1 MTTTTEVA
9 KVANPFAV
17 STATMNAPVTA
28 SSGFGQITQNNSAN
42 TAIAA
47 NAEVAQMQARIF
59 LAKQFPRNPQICV
72 DKILTQFQRDSLA
85 SISMYQY
92 SRGGT
97 DICDLSIRA
106 LEAIAL
112 EWGNIDSNWNEIER
126 GYDYSVCEA
135 FAWDLESN
143 VRKTVKFTVPHY
155 RTTKRGRI
163 KLEDERDIYELCA
176 NMASRRVRAC
186 LQTIIPRDVQD
197 TVKEQINT
205 TLKANVDCS
214 PARIKKMLEHFNK
227 KYGVTKEQ
235 IEKRIQRNIESIT
248 PAQMVALI
256 NITNSLADGMSSV
269 TDWFE
274 PTESAD
280 NGKKKTTL
288 EDMASAAEQAK
299 AETDNASSTETKE
312 ELPL

>member
-1 MTTTTEVA
+1 MSTAVST
-9 KVANPFAV
+9 KVANPFA
-17 STATMNAPVTA
+17 TATTQNNNAVA
-28 SSGFGQITQNNSAN
+28 SSNAGFGQITQNNSAN

-47 NAEVAQMQARIF
+47 TAEVAQMQARIF
-59 LAKQFPRNPQICV
+59 LAKQFPRDPQKCV
-72 DKILTQFQRDSLA
+72 DKILTQFQRESLA

-112 EWGNIDSNWNEIER
+112 DWGNIDSNWSEIDR

-135 FAWDLESN
+135 YAWDLETN
-143 VRKTVKFTVPHY
+143 VKKSIKFTVPHY
-155 RTTKRGRI
+155 RTTKKGRF

-176 NMASRRVRAC
+176 NMASRRIRAC
-186 LQTIIPRDVQD
+186 MQAVVPRDVQD
-197 TVKEQINT
+197 CIKEQINT

-214 PARIKKMLEHFNK
+214 PARIKKMLEHFK
-227 KYGVTKEQ
+227 SKYGVTKAQ

-256 NITNSLADGMSSV
+256 NITNSLADGMSS
-269 TDWFE
+269 TADWFE
-274 PTESAD
+274 SVEDGKAD
-280 NGKKKTTL
+280 KKKTL
-288 EDMASAAEQAK
+288 ADMAAANEAP
-299 AETDNASSTETKE
+299 ATTTEEAPEPKE
-312 ELPL
+312 ELL